1 MHLVGQDSNRGGL
14 SKNNLVH
21 LVGQL
26 SNPSAALAAVFEA
39 PTVAQLRPRKPR
51 QPISPELVSRRLGNG
66 VVQRAVVKVLAAAR
80 RPMRVAEIHLAVE
93 RLLGH
98 PVSENSV
105 GWCLAAG
112 VHGKLPRFDRIAR
125 GSYQIRARR

>member
-1 MHLVGQDSNRGGL
+1 M
-14 SKNNLVH
+14 H

-26 SNPSAALAAVFEA
+26 SNPSAALGAVLEA
-39 PTVAQLRPRKPR
+39 TAVVRPGPRDLRGPVVVKP
-51 QPISPELVSRRLGNG
+51 SSRRLGNG
-66 VVQRAVVKVLAAAR
+66 VVQRAVVRVLAAAR
-80 RPMRVAEIHLAVE
+80 RPMRVAEVHQAVE

-112 VHGKLPRFDRIAR
+112 VRGKPPRFDRISR
-125 GSYQIRARR
+125 GRYQTRAYR